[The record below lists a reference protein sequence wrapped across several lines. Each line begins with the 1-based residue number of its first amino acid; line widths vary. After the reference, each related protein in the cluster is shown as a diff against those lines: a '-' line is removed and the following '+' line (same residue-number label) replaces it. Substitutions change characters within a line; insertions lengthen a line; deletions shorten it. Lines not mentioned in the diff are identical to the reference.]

1 MEFWKWRFMWG
12 SNYLHAATNIYLYK
26 EDLAVMEKLKVE
38 VIANPSLPREVDAA
52 WGIFAVKF
60 SQLNSYFI
68 SE

>member
-26 EDLAVMEKLKVE
+26 EDLAVMDKLKVE

-52 WGIFAVKF
+52 
-60 SQLNSYFI
+60 
-68 SE
+68 